1 MCSFFISMTKCRLS
15 SSCSQK
21 GLGLP
26 CSWRYGGW
34 GVRIAAG
41 WALGASTLAY
51 LPTCDPAGMVLA
63 AGVLYAHGRFVHSV
77 CQDLP
82 FACVQETQTAH
93 TPPRNGVSPL
103 QLSQCPLCIHCW
115 GSSEK
120 LCANLP
126 GTGHLPDTNMGPGQ
140 PDPVAGSPSL
150 AGGWNWIGFKAS
162 SNPSHSMISWIFAPW
177 VSFRGHQPCVSQ
189 HLDVLLVVPAQQRF
203 LHPLHPVLERL
214 QLGFQCGDGL
224 LGSGGRSRRQ
234 LGFFLQQ
241 GHPDNTRAAWH
252 TEDPKVVLLRLRISP
267 WVPVRLPG
275 TCGGTLPAA
284 ASPAHALFG
293 ALWGEHELSVT
304 GTRTPAVAS
313 PRPTAPHELEGLR
326 GALLCPGISPCRAS
340 SCSLLRASNF
350 SFSSRSFPS
359 STWRCQT
366 LNVP

>member
-1 MCSFFISMTKCRLS
+1 MITNDSKMTKRKHG
-15 SSCSQK
+15 CSAGDLAKIRARGSNGRRPFLQNNSTDMAFRHDQNMK
-21 GLGLP
+21 CSNNIKECQMENHMDGLK
-26 CSWRYGGW
+26 R
-34 GVRIAAG
+34 
-41 WALGASTLAY
+41 T
-51 LPTCDPAGMVLA
+51 
-63 AGVLYAHGRFVHSV
+63 
-77 CQDLP
+77 
-82 FACVQETQTAH
+82 
-93 TPPRNGVSPL
+93 
-103 QLSQCPLCIHCW
+103 QLS
-115 GSSEK
+115 
-120 LCANLP
+120 
-126 GTGHLPDTNMGPGQ
+126 
-140 PDPVAGSPSL
+140 
-150 AGGWNWIGFKAS
+150 
-162 SNPSHSMISWIFAPW
+162 
-177 VSFRGHQPCVSQ
+177 VSQ

-224 LGSGGRSRRQ
+224 LGSEGRSRRQ